1 MWLDLR
7 GCGYAVYMWWVWLC
21 SYRWWAWLAAAVEF
35 ADQAVLLVHHAL
47 FQVLE
52 RRDPS
57 AMAGGPRG
65 VASAGTGIVD

>member
-1 MWLDLR
+1 M
-7 GCGYAVYMWWVWLC
+7 
-21 SYRWWAWLAAAVEF
+21 WLAAAVEF